1 MCFIS
6 QNFSRKN
13 IGSSFFKYSNYTV
26 IKENNFYSDFLNIID
41 QIDTK
46 FIFFGIDDVAYLDS
60 ADMKKEGV
68 EKMLKFG
75 KIH

>member
-13 IGSSFFKYSNYTV
+13 IGSSFFLYSNYTV
-26 IKENNFYSDFLNIID
+26 VKENNFYSDFLKIID
-41 QIDTK
+41 QIDIK
-46 FIFFGIDDVAYLDS
+46 FILFGIDDVVYFYS
-60 ADMKKEGV
+60 IDMKKEGV
-68 EKMLKFG
+68 EKMLKLG